1 MFVTTKSMG
10 HKQLKIF
17 VLEDDEW
24 FNNFLVHSISMNPD
38 FDVTGFTEV
47 GAFMKA
53 LPQGPDLITLDF
65 KLGDTTGDQVLA
77 KIKAFDESIPV
88 IIISEQENI
97 ETAVE
102 LLKLG
107 AFDYIVK
114 SKDIRN
120 RLLHIIQ
127 TLVKQKDLYERIEE
141 LQQEVERKY
150 EFQHSII
157 GNSEALKKIFRLIE
171 KAVETNITVS
181 VTGETGTGKELV
193 AKAIHFN
200 SPRKSK
206 SFVALNVAAIPH
218 ELIESELFGH
228 EKGAFT
234 GANTRRIGKFEE
246 ADGGT
251 LFLDEIGEMPLT
263 AQAKLLRAIQEK
275 EIVRIGS
282 NTVVKVECRI
292 VVATHKNLA
301 KEVQKGNFRED
312 LYYRIL
318 GLPIELPALK
328 DRDKD
333 VLVSA
338 KYFIEKFAKD
348 NQVSPKKLSDEA
360 QQKLLAHKW
369 PGNIRELK
377 SVIELALVLGDDEL
391 VSADDIKLMTED
403 VLPQIMEKE
412 ITMREYSL
420 SILDIYLKKYHN
432 DIPLVAQ
439 KLDIS
444 QATIYRMLKEMKP
457 E

>member
-1 MFVTTKSMG
+1 MAQ
-10 HKQLKIF
+10 KQLKIF

-24 FNNFLVHSISMNPD
+24 FNNFLVHAISLNPD
-38 FDVTGFTEV
+38 YDVTGFTDV
-47 GAFMKA
+47 QTFMKA
-53 LPQGPDLITLDF
+53 LSQLPDVITLDF
-65 KLGDTTGDQVLA
+65 KLKDTTGDQVLA
-77 KIKAFDESIPV
+77 KIKAFNENIPV
-88 IIISEQENI
+88 IMISEQENI

-127 TLVKQKDLYERIEE
+127 TIVKQQDLYARIEE

-150 EFQHSII
+150 DFQHSII
-157 GNSEALKKIFRLIE
+157 GNSEALKKVFRLID
-171 KAVETNITVS
+171 KAIETNITVS
-181 VTGETGTGKELV
+181 INGETGTGKELV

-200 SPRKSK
+200 SPRKNK
-206 SFVALNVAAIPH
+206 AFVALNVAAIPE

-234 GANTRRIGKFEE
+234 GANSRRIGKFEE

-275 EIVRIGS
+275 EVVRIGS
-282 NTVVKVECRI
+282 NAVVKVECRI
-292 VVATHKNLA
+292 VVATHKNLL

-312 LYYRIL
+312 LYYRLL
-318 GLPIELPALK
+318 GLPIELPPLK
-328 DRDKD
+328 ERDKD
-333 VLVSA
+333 TLVLA
-338 KYFIEKFAKD
+338 KYFIEKFAAE
-348 NQVSPKKLSDEA
+348 NNLTAKKISDDA
-360 QQKLLAHKW
+360 QKKLLAHKW

-377 SVIELALVLGDDEL
+377 SVIELALVLGDEMEITK
-391 VSADDIKLMTED
+391 DDIKLVTED
-403 VLPQIMEKE
+403 VLPQVLETE
-412 ITMREYSL
+412 TTLREYSL
-420 SILDIYLKKYHN
+420 TILDIYLKKYHN

-444 QATIYRMLKEMKP
+444 QATVYRMIKEFKST
-457 E
+457 

>member
-1 MFVTTKSMG
+1 MG
-10 HKQLKIF
+10 NKQLKIF

-24 FNNFLVHSISMNPD
+24 FNNFLVHSISLNPD
-38 FDVTGFTEV
+38 YEVTGFTDV
-47 GAFMKA
+47 SSFTKA
-53 LPQGPDLITLDF
+53 LPQQPDIITLDF
-65 KLGDTTGDQVLA
+65 QLGDMTGDQVLA
-77 KIKAFDESIPV
+77 KIKSFNDTIPV
-88 IIISEQENI
+88 IMISEQENI
-97 ETAVE
+97 ETAVD

-127 TLVKQKDLYERIEE
+127 TIVKQKDLYERIEV

-150 EFQHSII
+150 DFQHSII
-157 GNSEALKKIFRLIE
+157 GNSEALKKVFRLID
-171 KAVETNITVS
+171 KAIETNITVS
-181 VTGETGTGKELV
+181 INGETGTGKELV

-200 SPRKSK
+200 SPRKQK
-206 SFVALNVAAIPH
+206 SFVALNVAAIPE

-234 GANTRRIGKFEE
+234 GANARRIGKFEE

-275 EIVRIGS
+275 EIVRVGS
-282 NTVVKVECRI
+282 NSVVKVECRI

-301 KEVQKGNFRED
+301 KEVQKGHFRED

-318 GLPIELPALK
+318 GLPIELPPLK

-333 VLVSA
+333 VLVLS
-338 KYFIEKFAKD
+338 KYFTEKFATE
-348 NQVSPKKLSDEA
+348 NQLPVKKLSDEA
-360 QQKLLAHKW
+360 RQKLLAHKW

-377 SVIELALVLGDDEL
+377 SVIELAMVLGDGETI
-391 VSADDIKLMTED
+391 SADDIKLMTED

-420 SILDIYLKKYHN
+420 SILEIYLKKYHN

-444 QATIYRMLKEMKP
+444 QATIYRMLKELKGA
-457 E
+457 

>member
-1 MFVTTKSMG
+1 MG
-10 HKQLKIF
+10 QKQLKIF

-24 FNNFLVHSISMNPD
+24 FNNFLVHSISLNPD
-38 FDVTGFTEV
+38 FDVTGFTDV
-47 GAFMKA
+47 HSFMMA
-53 LPQGPDLITLDF
+53 LHQQPDVITLDY
-65 KLGDTTGDQVLA
+65 KLGDITGDEVLA
-77 KIKAFDESIPV
+77 KIKAYNETIPV

-120 RLLHIIQ
+120 RLLHLIQ
-127 TLVKQKDLYERIEE
+127 AIVKQHDLQARIEV

-150 EFQHSII
+150 DFQHSII
-157 GNSEALKKIFRLIE
+157 GNSEALKKIFRLID
-171 KAVETNITVS
+171 KAIETNITVS
-181 VTGETGTGKELV
+181 INGETGTGKELV

-200 SPRKSK
+200 SPRRSK
-206 SFVALNVAAIPH
+206 SFVALNVAAIPE

-234 GANTRRIGKFEE
+234 GANARRIGKFEE

-275 EIVRIGS
+275 EIVRVGS

-318 GLPIELPALK
+318 GLPIELPPLK

-333 VLVSA
+333 VLVLA
-338 KYFIEKFAKD
+338 KYFIEKFASE
-348 NQVSPKKLSDEA
+348 NQLQQKKLSDDA
-360 QQKLLAHKW
+360 QKKLLAHKW

-377 SVIELALVLGDDEL
+377 SVIELALVLGDDQDITKE
-391 VSADDIKLMTED
+391 DIKLVTED
-403 VLPQIMEKE
+403 VLPQIMEHE
-412 ITMREYSL
+412 TTMREYSL

-444 QATIYRMLKEMKP
+444 QATIYRMIKEFKSA
-457 E
+457 

>member
-181 VTGETGTGKELV
+181 VTGERPYILTHPE
-193 AKAIHFN
+193 KA
-200 SPRKSK
+200 S
-206 SFVALNVAAIPH
+206 
-218 ELIESELFGH
+218 
-228 EKGAFT
+228 
-234 GANTRRIGKFEE
+234 
-246 ADGGT
+246 
-251 LFLDEIGEMPLT
+251 
-263 AQAKLLRAIQEK
+263 LLW
-275 EIVRIGS
+275 
-282 NTVVKVECRI
+282 
-292 VVATHKNLA
+292 H
-301 KEVQKGNFRED
+301 
-312 LYYRIL
+312 
-318 GLPIELPALK
+318 
-328 DRDKD
+328 
-333 VLVSA
+333 
-338 KYFIEKFAKD
+338 
-348 NQVSPKKLSDEA
+348 
-360 QQKLLAHKW
+360 
-369 PGNIRELK
+369 
-377 SVIELALVLGDDEL
+377 
-391 VSADDIKLMTED
+391 
-403 VLPQIMEKE
+403 
-412 ITMREYSL
+412 
-420 SILDIYLKKYHN
+420 
-432 DIPLVAQ
+432 
-439 KLDIS
+439 
-444 QATIYRMLKEMKP
+444 
-457 E
+457 

>member
-1 MFVTTKSMG
+1 MG
-10 HKQLKIF
+10 NKQLKIF

-24 FNNFLVHSISMNPD
+24 FNNFLVHSISLNPD
-38 FDVTGFTEV
+38 YEVTGFSDV
-47 GAFMKA
+47 QSFIKA
-53 LPQGPDLITLDF
+53 LPQHPDVVTLDY
-65 KLGDTTGDQVLA
+65 KLGNTTGDQVLA
-77 KIKAFDESIPV
+77 KIKTFNEKIPV
-88 IIISEQENI
+88 IVISEQENI

-127 TLVKQKDLYERIEE
+127 TIVKQQDLYDRIEV

-150 EFQHSII
+150 DFQHSII
-157 GNSEALKKIFRLIE
+157 GNSESLKKIFRLID
-171 KAVETNITVS
+171 KAIDTNITVS
-181 VTGETGTGKELV
+181 INGETGTGKELV

-200 SPRKSK
+200 SPRRNK
-206 SFVALNVAAIPH
+206 SFVALNVAAIP
-218 ELIESELFGH
+218 EDLIESELFGH

-234 GANTRRIGKFEE
+234 GANSRRIGKFEE

-263 AQAKLLRAIQEK
+263 TQAKLLRAIQEK
-275 EIVRIGS
+275 EIVRLGS

-318 GLPIELPALK
+318 GLPIELPPLK

-333 VLVSA
+333 VLVLA
-338 KYFIEKFAKD
+338 KYFIEKFATE
-348 NQVSPKKLSDEA
+348 NQLPHKKLNDDAEK
-360 QQKLLAHKW
+360 KLLAHKW

-377 SVIELALVLGDDEL
+377 SVIELALVLGDEHEITKE
-391 VSADDIKLMTED
+391 DIKLVTGD
-403 VLPQIMEKE
+403 VLPQVMEHE
-412 ITMREYSL
+412 TTMREYSL
-420 SILDIYLKKYHN
+420 AILDIYLKKYHN

-444 QATIYRMLKEMKP
+444 QATIYRMIKEFKSS
-457 E
+457 